1 MENRKQSQND
11 EYMATSGN
19 YGISW
24 RLWTTLHSSVSHP
37 LIERYDTAE
46 GFNGSM
52 NDEREKILLSGA
64 RYSMQETRRD
74 KSRGSDKEVDGER
87 EKGKRRRRKKR
98 VVQSSWKKHDRL
110 RWRREMHPAA
120 SSGTI
125 FCWTQVPASN
135 APESVA
141 VPTSGEIMYGSSALA
156 AISYT
161 HINFQMF

>member
-11 EYMATSGN
+11 EYMTTSGN

-64 RYSMQETRRD
+64 RYSM
-74 KSRGSDKEVDGER
+74 
-87 EKGKRRRRKKR
+87 
-98 VVQSSWKKHDRL
+98 
-110 RWRREMHPAA
+110 
-120 SSGTI
+120 
-125 FCWTQVPASN
+125 
-135 APESVA
+135 
-141 VPTSGEIMYGSSALA
+141 
-156 AISYT
+156 
-161 HINFQMF
+161 